1 MHYVLGAGRLG
12 PSACCPAPT
21 RHIIAS
27 GTLEGFFGR
36 LKIEF
41 FHGCDWTGVTLE
53 EFMGMLDAYL
63 RWYRDVRIKGDLDC
77 RSPMQYRRD
86 LGLLAA

>member
-1 MHYVLGAGRLG
+1 MPGKGCSPG
-12 PSACCPAPT
+12 SARC
-21 RHIIAS
+21 
-27 GTLEGFFGR
+27 GGFFGR

-41 FHGCDWTGVTLE
+41 FHGCDWAGVTIE
-53 EFMGMLDAYL
+53 EFRDMLDAYL
-63 RWYRDVRIKGDLDC
+63 RWHRDVRTKGDLDY

>member
-1 MHYVLGAGRLG
+1 MPGR
-12 PSACCPAPT
+12 PACGPAPGA
-21 RHIIAS
+21 HIS
-27 GTLEGFFGR
+27 GPGTLEGYFGR

-41 FHGCDWTGVTLE
+41 FYGRDWGGVTIG

-63 RWYRDVRIKGDLDC
+63 RWYRDVRIKSDLDY

-86 LGLLAA
+86 LGLAA

>member
-1 MHYVLGAGRLG
+1 M
-12 PSACCPAPT
+12 PQ
-21 RHIIAS
+21 AS
-27 GTLEGFFGR
+27 GARRAPLRGPHGLLPRQRRGGVFFGR

-41 FHGCDWTGVTLE
+41 FHGCDWAGVTIE
-53 EFMGMLDAYL
+53 EFMDMLDAYL
-63 RWYRDVRIKGDLDC
+63 RWHRDVRTKGDLDY

>member
-1 MHYVLGAGRLG
+1 MPIC
-12 PSACCPAPT
+12 PSACRPAPT

-27 GTLEGFFGR
+27 SALEGFFGR

-41 FHGCDWTGVTLE
+41 FHGCDWAGVTIE
-53 EFMGMLDAYL
+53 KFMDMPGAYL
-63 RWYRDVRIKGDLDC
+63 RWYRDAGIKGDLDC